1 VTAGTHET
9 CAVRADKELQCWMRL
24 PDGVH
29 PAARP

>member
-1 VTAGTHET
+1 
-9 CAVRADKELQCWMRL
+9 VRADKELQCWMRL